1 MPNRIDSAE
10 YWIEDFEPSGDDL
23 EALYAHMLD
32 VLQPATMVALAAT
45 VVRRR
50 VSAALAAQA
59 VNTKGDGAVYMP
71 VNRFEVGQKLVFPA
85 VGGANGKV
93 EAVRPGNNP
102 GQYGAYDVIAVTLDG
117 RRREFAAGIGF
128 PHELAQAIG
137 DLDADALADKWSRV
151 IEPRLRERIG
161 GDGEWSNLGDRWIL
175 KSLLPEVNTGHRNLA
190 EAILMLAGEP
200 LPAKKILKDLD
211 VDKSAPEA
219 TRELGLDL
227 ALSTDKRFR
236 NVGAIEAPLWTLAT
250 LG

>member
-50 VSAALAAQA
+50 VAAALAAQA

-85 VGGANGKV
+85 LGGVNGKV

-102 GQYGAYDVIAVTLDG
+102 G
-117 RRREFAAGIGF
+117 
-128 PHELAQAIG
+128 
-137 DLDADALADKWSRV
+137 
-151 IEPRLRERIG
+151 
-161 GDGEWSNLGDRWIL
+161 
-175 KSLLPEVNTGHRNLA
+175 
-190 EAILMLAGEP
+190 
-200 LPAKKILKDLD
+200 
-211 VDKSAPEA
+211 
-219 TRELGLDL
+219 
-227 ALSTDKRFR
+227 
-236 NVGAIEAPLWTLAT
+236 
-250 LG
+250 